1 MQEMWQRIYECWP
14 IKMAVAGCAS
24 SVAFLFG
31 DITAPP
37 FVAIWLLVALDT
49 LTRWMAIGRKESME
63 AGRSE
68 SILAGMG
75 VAIIL
80 RRINSETFRVKF
92 FNKAI
97 AYLILLIGFNQ
108 LDRVAPDVIF
118 GHNFSNAP
126 NAFITIW
133 IVIGELKSIME
144 NLIDAGITLVKP
156 LVGWAEKKQS
166 QMTDTNQP
174 GYQQYGNMPTVPGAR
189 PTVRPNFAPDPNDK
203 EGNR

>member
-1 MQEMWQRIYECWP
+1 MMQDMWQRIIEYWP
-14 IKMAVAGCAS
+14 IKMVAAGCAS
-24 SVAFLFG
+24 SVAFLLG

-49 LTRWMAIGRKESME
+49 ITRWMAIGRQE
-63 AGRSE
+63 AIASGRGG

-75 VAIIL
+75 VAFIL

-108 LDRVAPDVIF
+108 LDMVAPKSFF
-118 GHNFSNAP
+118 GHNVSGAP

-133 IVIGELKSIME
+133 LVIGELKSIME

-156 LVGWAEKKQS
+156 LVGWAEKRQS
-166 QMTDTNQP
+166 QMTDTTQQ
-174 GYQQYGNMPTVPGAR
+174 YQYGNYPG
-189 PTVRPNFAPDPNDK
+189 TQQPNQQKLLDQIKNGGIKPPV
-203 EGNR
+203 

>member
-1 MQEMWQRIYECWP
+1 MMQDMWQRIIEYWP
-14 IKMAVAGCAS
+14 IKMVAAGCAS
-24 SVAFLFG
+24 SVAFLLG

-49 LTRWMAIGRKESME
+49 ITRWMAIGRQE
-63 AGRSE
+63 AIASGRGG

-75 VAIIL
+75 VAFIL

-108 LDRVAPDVIF
+108 LDMVAPKSFF
-118 GHNFSNAP
+118 GHNVSGAP

-133 IVIGELKSIME
+133 LVIGELKSIME

-156 LVGWAEKKQS
+156 LVGWAEKRQS
-166 QMTDTNQP
+166 QLTDTTQQ
-174 GYQQYGNMPTVPGAR
+174 YQYGNYLGMQQ
-189 PTVRPNFAPDPNDK
+189 PNQQKLLDQIKNGGIKPPV
-203 EGNR
+203 